1 MLEVLTCKPDLNNST
16 NPHSSATRSITS
28 SRFAVQVTNNSI
40 FNPEDFTKNI
50 NRNSEDC
57 YIMLF
62 MEEI

>member
-1 MLEVLTCKPDLNNST
+1 MLEVWTSKPDLNNST

-28 SRFAVQVTNNSI
+28 SRFVVQVTNNSI

>member
-1 MLEVLTCKPDLNNST
+1 MLEVLTCKPDLNKST